1 MINKYGFCE
10 SAMRRVERVQECP
23 HDKLR
28 ETVSKLNTAEE
39 ETITAGIQAA
49 VTAYL
54 AEIVFQQD
62 YVSFARITDRI
73 LDVEGVLDLENLTVN
88 GGTGNVAVGE
98 RECAVLGEVTLSY
111 A

>member
-1 MINKYGFCE
+1 MAKAKFNLAEVLG
-10 SAMRRVERVQECP
+10 
-23 HDKLR
+23 D
-28 ETVSKLNTAEE
+28 TVSKLNTAEE
-39 ETITAGIQAA
+39 ETVTAGIKAA

-73 LDVEGVLDLENLTVN
+73 LDVRGVLDLENLTVN
-88 GGTGNVAVGE
+88 GGTGNVAVSE
-98 RECAVLGEVTLSY
+98 RECAVLGEVSISY

>member
-1 MINKYGFCE
+1 MEAAAKKEISI
-10 SAMRRVERVQECP
+10 SA
-23 HDKLR
+23 
-28 ETVSKLNTAEE
+28 TVSKLNTAEE
-39 ETITAGIQAA
+39 ETITAGIKAA

-73 LDVEGVLDLENLTVN
+73 LDVEGVLDLENLQVN